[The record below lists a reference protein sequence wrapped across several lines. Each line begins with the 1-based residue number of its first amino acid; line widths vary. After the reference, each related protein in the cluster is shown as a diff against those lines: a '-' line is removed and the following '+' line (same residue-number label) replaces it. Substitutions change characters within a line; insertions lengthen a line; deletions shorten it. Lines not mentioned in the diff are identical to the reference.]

1 MTGDFPLVPLGEVLA
16 PDRDQVQVEP
26 DQSYCTAGIYSFG
39 RGLFQRGQ
47 ILGAETSY
55 KLLFRLHRDQF
66 VVSRLNGW
74 EGAVD
79 VVPKALEGCLV
90 SNEYPTFSIK
100 SDRADPAYLR
110 WVARWP
116 SFWQRLVPRGS
127 MVRRKRVHPSQLLE
141 VEIPLPLIRDQAR
154 IVKQLNSV
162 DAELTRI
169 ARAQREAADLG
180 EAMVEAAVWEV
191 FRRGIAAGWPT
202 ASLGTVAEVSPPRDQ
217 VPPDERI
224 GWVPMAALDD
234 KNGTISPGER
244 EAGEARSGYKQFR
257 KGDVLFARITP
268 SMQNGKCAIFTGPH
282 GHGYGSTE
290 FHVIR
295 PQNGTQAR
303 WIHRFLRTREIRMQ
317 AAKHFTGT
325 AGQQRVPADFL
336 RSLEIPVPLKADQI
350 EALAKIDRT
359 VETGATLRDLRGNSR
374 ELTAAVGPAVLNQ
387 VFSSEDSSSADRN
400 GF

>member
-1 MTGDFPLVPLGEVLA
+1 MNASSLVPLGEVLV
-16 PDRDQVQVEP
+16 PDRDEVEVEP
-26 DQSYCTAGIYSFG
+26 DQSYCMAGIYSFG
-39 RGLFQRGQ
+39 RGLFQRGH

-79 VVPKALEGCLV
+79 VVPEDLDGCLV
-90 SNEYPTFSIK
+90 SNEFPTFSIRP
-100 SDRADPAYLR
+100 DRAHPSYLR

-116 SFWQRLVPRGS
+116 SFWENLVPRGS
-127 MVRRKRVHPSQLLE
+127 MVRRKRVQPSQLLE
-141 VEIPLPLIRDQAR
+141 VEIPLPPVPDQER
-154 IVKQLNSV
+154 IVERLDSSNEK
-162 DAELTRI
+162 LTRI
-169 ARAQREAADLG
+169 ARAQHEAAGLG

-191 FRRGIAAGWPT
+191 FRQGLAAGWPT
-202 ASLGTVAEVSPPRDQ
+202 ASLGTVAEVGPPRDQ

-234 KNGTISPGER
+234 KSGTISPGER

-257 KGDVLFARITP
+257 KGDILFARITP
-268 SMQNGKCAIFTGPH
+268 SMQNGKCAVFTGPH
-282 GHGYGSTE
+282 SHGYGSTE

-303 WIHRFLRTREIRMQ
+303 WIHRFLRTKEIRMQ

-336 RSLEIPVPLKADQI
+336 RRLEIPVPPKTDQI
-350 EALAKIDRT
+350 EALEKIDRI
-359 VETGATLRDLRGNSR
+359 VETGATLRNRRAKSR
-374 ELTAAVGPAVLNQ
+374 ELRAALEPAVLNQ
-387 VFSSEDSSSADRN
+387 VLSIVS
-400 GF
+400 